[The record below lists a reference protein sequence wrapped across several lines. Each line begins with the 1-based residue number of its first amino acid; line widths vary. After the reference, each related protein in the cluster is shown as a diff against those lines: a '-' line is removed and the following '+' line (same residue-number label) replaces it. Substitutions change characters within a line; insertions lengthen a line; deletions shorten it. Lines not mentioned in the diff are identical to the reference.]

1 MSQVSAGPVPAS
13 LLCRI
18 THGIPYFSDWS
29 IPEIK
34 SIAASCRTLRLASP
48 TRIMALNGIEPFAY
62 FLVKGE
68 MALETPTG
76 EIRVIREGDPDAGY
90 PIGQVRPS
98 PYNVIAA
105 QGAELLRVEASK
117 LRSHQL
123 QRTPAQ
129 LFAKDE
135 VAALDWIDHP
145 LVSRLLQQ
153 IHSGR
158 LALPAMPGIAV
169 RLRKAMEHEDYSL
182 EQVVAIM
189 SADPAIVA
197 RLLKVANSALYR
209 SYQPCSSVK
218 TGLMRLGVNKAQQ
231 IVMSLATRDLFVVK
245 DMKLKELMLK
255 RWRHAI
261 DIAALCAVL
270 AKLTP
275 GLQSETAML
284 VGLLHEIGSLPL
296 LRAAAAYPDLLEQP
310 DTLQDMLNRLTPEL
324 SGLAL
329 REWGIGEDYIQAAQ
343 HQNNWFREH
352 DDAADYTDV
361 LIIAHLHA
369 LVGQRAELKLPRID
383 EVPAFHKLALGNL
396 TPSLSLS
403 VLDEAKA
410 HIQELKTL
418 LA

>member
-1 MSQVSAGPVPAS
+1 MNQASAGPVPVS

-18 THGIPYFSDWS
+18 THGLPYFSDWS

-34 SIAASCRTLRLASP
+34 SIAASCRTVHLAAP
-48 TRIMALNGIEPFAY
+48 TRIMAFNGIEPFAY

-68 MALETPTG
+68 MAVETPSG
-76 EIRVIREGDPDAGY
+76 EVRTIRVGDPDAGY

-105 QGAELLRVEASK
+105 QGSELLRIEASK
-117 LRSHQL
+117 LRSHQV
-123 QRTPAQ
+123 QRKPAQ
-129 LFAKDE
+129 LFANDE
-135 VAALDWIDHP
+135 VAELEWIEHP
-145 LVSRLLQQ
+145 LVNRLLQQ
-153 IHSGR
+153 FQNGR

-169 RLRKAMEHEDYSL
+169 RLRKALDDDDYCM
-182 EQVVAIM
+182 EQVVTIM

-197 RLLKVANSALYR
+197 RLLKVANSALFR
-209 SYQPCSSVK
+209 GYQPCSSVK

-231 IVMSLATRDLFVVK
+231 IVMSLATRDLFVVG
-245 DMKLKELMLK
+245 DLKLKTLMLQ

-275 GLQSETAML
+275 GLQSETALL

-296 LRAAAAYPDLLEQP
+296 LRAAAAYPDLLEKP
-310 DTLQDMLNRLTPEL
+310 DTLQEMLTRLTPEL

-329 REWGIGEDYIQAAQ
+329 REWGIGEDYVRAAQ

-352 DDAADYTDV
+352 DEAADYTDV